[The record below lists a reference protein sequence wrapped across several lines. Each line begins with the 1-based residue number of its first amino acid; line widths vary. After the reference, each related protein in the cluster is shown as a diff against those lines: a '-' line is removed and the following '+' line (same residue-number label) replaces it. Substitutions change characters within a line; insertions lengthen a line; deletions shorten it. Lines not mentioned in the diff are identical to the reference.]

1 MLLRL
6 ALLLIALSL
15 SVEARASDWLRA
27 ETEHFVIH
35 ADLEEEDIRAL
46 AVRLESF
53 LILLDR
59 QVPHQV
65 APARKHHVFLDKHDG
80 RISSVTNRHLGGY
93 AESWPEIDASFSVF
107 STRYGDQFR
116 HLHVSDAAAKLRLS
130 GSFIRPMV
138 PWLSH
143 GLTGYFSTAMLGSVG
158 KFVLGVPDVWYPMTG
173 KPTKRRFTDVM
184 LVRAHPTDSSY
195 ADFKRTSGELVRGLL
210 SDPANDAKIEKYLQA
225 YNAGG
230 SMEDGVEIIGDL
242 APVLKS
248 ARSIARGRPTLHAVA
263 IGLDWNG
270 PVTVRAMG
278 DDEIALVDIRFR
290 RLLDHEREDVAR
302 DLLRMTER
310 FPDSADV
317 WYEYAAAEFALY
329 EGGLYGPDRVF
340 RGLGNTGGVI
350 VVTARKYSDENAW
363 RAANRALEIDPDQP
377 QARRLKA
384 EIMLA
389 RMVRN
394 GEFENAEGFEEVR
407 AVLAPLVAEPGKHP
421 LAAALNYESFVE
433 QGIAPPQDAFDALGR
448 AFIGNAGVEEVRYAY
463 AVALARRGERELART
478 LLESMLNNPDY
489 REAAQSA
496 LDLSS

>member
-1 MLLRL
+1 MLLRF

-35 ADLEEEDIRAL
+35 ADLDEEDIREL

-53 LILLDR
+53 LILLER
-59 QVPHQV
+59 QLPHQV
-65 APARKHHVFLDKHDG
+65 MPARKHHVFLDDHDG
-80 RISSVTNRHLGGY
+80 RISRVTGRRLGGY
-93 AESWPEIDASFSVF
+93 AESWPEMDASFSVF

-116 HLHVSDAAAKLRLS
+116 HLHVSDAVAKLHWS
-130 GSFIRPMV
+130 GSFIRPSA

-143 GLTGYFSTAMLGSVG
+143 GLTGYFNTAMLSRDG
-158 KFVLGVPDVWYPMTG
+158 KFVLGVPDVWYPMAG
-173 KPTKRRFTDVM
+173 RPTQQRFRDVM

-195 ADFKRTSGELVRGLL
+195 DDFKRTSRELVRGLL
-210 SDPANDAKIEKYLQA
+210 SDPANDAKIEEYMRA
-225 YNAGG
+225 YVAGG
-230 SMEDGVEIIGDL
+230 AMEDGVEIIGDL
-242 APVLKS
+242 APVVES
-248 ARSIARGRPTLHAVA
+248 ARAIARGRPTLLTSPV
-263 IGLDWNG
+263 GLDWSG
-270 PVTVRAMG
+270 PIDVLRMG
-278 DDEIALVDIRFR
+278 EDEIALVDIRFR

-302 DLLRMTER
+302 DLARLTER

-340 RGLGNTGGVI
+340 RGLGYARGVI
-350 VVTARKYSDENAW
+350 VVTARKYSDEDAW
-363 RAANRALEIDPDQP
+363 RAASRALEIDPDHA

-389 RMVRN
+389 RLVRN
-394 GEFENAEGFEEVR
+394 GEFENEEGFDEVR
-407 AVLAPLVAEPGKHP
+407 ALLAPLVAEPGKQP
-421 LAAALNYESFVE
+421 LAAALHYETFIE
-433 QGIAPPQDAFDALGR
+433 QGVAPPENAFDALGR
-448 AFIGNAGVEEVRYAY
+448 AFIGNVGVEELRYAY
-463 AVALARRGERELART
+463 AVALVRRGERELAHT

-489 REAAQSA
+489 RDAAQSA